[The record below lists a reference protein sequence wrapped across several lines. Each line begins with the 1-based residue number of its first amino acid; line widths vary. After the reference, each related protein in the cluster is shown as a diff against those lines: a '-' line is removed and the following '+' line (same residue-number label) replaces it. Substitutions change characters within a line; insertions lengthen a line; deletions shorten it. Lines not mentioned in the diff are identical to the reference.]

1 MTAEAAHCRMHR
13 IQQSLLEAVAYLPLV
28 QLYELW
34 RAVSRSFRKAAH
46 IPCNGAILERMRE
59 LPCSKHAMQA
69 VVYPSALAGKV
80 QSCILHVL
88 WL

>member
-1 MTAEAAHCRMHR
+1 MTAEAAHCGTHR
-13 IQQSLLEAVAYLPLV
+13 DQQSLLEAVAYLPLV

-34 RAVSRSFRKAAH
+34 LAKSRSFRKAAH
-46 IPCNGAILERMRE
+46 MPCRGAILERMRE

-69 VVYPSALAGKV
+69 VVYPSALAGEV
-80 QSCILHVL
+80 QSCIFHIL